1 MLTRSSARQRGEDS
15 GSPAPDAELD
25 QLFLQIANSE
35 TFQAAPVMRA
45 LLLYLW
51 EQRGKS
57 PSEYAIAVDGL
68 SRPPSFDPR
77 TDSTARVQIARLR
90 AKLKAFYE
98 SAGGGF
104 PLRVSIPH
112 GRHEIE
118 WVYDGPPVAPPLVPI
133 SEKPRHSFVVPMAIS
148 LALVSIAINGVLL
161 FDRHQTSGA
170 ARPASLPG
178 VWQSFLANGKPL
190 EIVLPSPT
198 YFYWSRPNIS
208 VRDFSVT
215 EYPKWRDSPVLREFG
230 ERWGPPA
237 VYPVYVG
244 APEMT
249 LGLKLLQY
257 LETRGRTVNMVE
269 SRKLAADATSSF
281 NTVFIGMPRTASY
294 LDPILAKANFYI
306 ASVEPDV
313 IENRKP
319 APGESKEF
327 REVIYGSNRELTP
340 AIIML
345 LPKRPESTRSLLL
358 LARRLDGLTSILL
371 SPSGLRQ
378 INNALAQH
386 GSPDAW
392 EMVIE
397 AEVQDTT
404 VLRVWPAAVRAIADD
419 YWR

>member
-1 MLTRSSARQRGEDS
+1 
-15 GSPAPDAELD
+15 
-25 QLFLQIANSE
+25 
-35 TFQAAPVMRA
+35 
-45 LLLYLW
+45 
-51 EQRGKS
+51 
-57 PSEYAIAVDGL
+57 
-68 SRPPSFDPR
+68 
-77 TDSTARVQIARLR
+77 
-90 AKLKAFYE
+90 
-98 SAGGGF
+98 
-104 PLRVSIPH
+104 
-112 GRHEIE
+112 
-118 WVYDGPPVAPPLVPI
+118 
-133 SEKPRHSFVVPMAIS
+133 
-148 LALVSIAINGVLL
+148 
-161 FDRHQTSGA
+161 
-170 ARPASLPG
+170 
-178 VWQSFLANGKPL
+178 
-190 EIVLPSPT
+190 
-198 YFYWSRPNIS
+198 

-230 ERWGPPA
+230 EKWGPPA

-269 SRKLAADATSSF
+269 SRKLSADATSTV

-313 IENRKP
+313 IDNRKP
-319 APGESKEF
+319 ASGEPKEF
-327 REVIYGSNRELTP
+327 REIIYGSNRELIP

-378 INNALAQH
+378 IDEALARS
-386 GSPDAW
+386 GAPDAW
-392 EMVIE
+392 EMVVE

-404 VLRVWPAAVRAIADD
+404 VLRVWPAAVRAIAPD